1 MLLFTDELRI
11 HLARWSTVR
20 RRLLADRRLR
30 RDLPTI
36 WNSLDAACRRLG
48 DLGRSAIKWTRR
60 LVRIG
65 FRVLAHGDLDR
76 IGQDTLWNVARG
88 LEQFNTLAS
97 NPLRHEFRLSGEVTS
112 WRESRWQSRRH
123 SCVTLSNVLSL
134 IANERAK
141 YAAASSVEHFASNHE
156 FLHLVLGRGPRL
168 PPPSWL
174 PIVLTPNAEKRRT
187 STAVP
192 DSLDV
197 PDLAGQPSP
206 LVDFN
211 RRETTFATRFL
222 HVVCHSTNLIRPA
235 AVEVRQREASWVTE
249 GGGSVEMSTER
260 DGGSHRKNVS
270 WGDAS
275 LSVAVQA
282 TARRY
287 VGDIWRQFARH
298 LVSFFVNLEWK
309 ATRRESRG
317 RLGSVVVCPHTASLV
332 LERMMRYAASDD
344 AHSGLRSSHCYRKTW
359 ANVQDID
366 VKFSQDL
373 TYQKSL
379 KSVNFRQSYWKNKKV
394 DFWGGAQCILYTEA

>member
-1 MLLFTDELRI
+1 MRYTNLSLTLTLTFTFHNLKSWIRLWPYKYFLMIPIMFVFIDELRI

-48 DLGRSAIKWTRR
+48 DLSRSAIKWTRR

-88 LEQFNTLAS
+88 LEQFNTLAAT
-97 NPLRHEFRLSGEVTS
+97 PLRHEFRLSEEVTS
-112 WRESRWQSRRH
+112 WRGSRWLSRRH
-123 SCVTLSNVLSL
+123 GCVTLSNVLSL

-174 PIVLTPNAEKRRT
+174 PIVLTPSAEKPRT
-187 STAVP
+187 LTAVP

-235 AVEVRQREASWVTE
+235 AAEIRQREASWATE
-249 GGGSVEMSTER
+249 GAGSVEMSAER
-260 DGGSHRKNVS
+260 NDGGHRKNVS

-275 LSVAVQA
+275 LSIAVQA

-317 RLGSVVVCPHTASLV
+317 RLGTVVICPHTASLL
-332 LERMMRYAASDD
+332 LERMIRYAASDD
-344 AHSGLRSSHCYRKTW
+344 THSGLRSFHFHRKT
-359 ANVQDID
+359 
-366 VKFSQDL
+366 SM
-373 TYQKSL
+373 
-379 KSVNFRQSYWKNKKV
+379 
-394 DFWGGAQCILYTEA
+394 